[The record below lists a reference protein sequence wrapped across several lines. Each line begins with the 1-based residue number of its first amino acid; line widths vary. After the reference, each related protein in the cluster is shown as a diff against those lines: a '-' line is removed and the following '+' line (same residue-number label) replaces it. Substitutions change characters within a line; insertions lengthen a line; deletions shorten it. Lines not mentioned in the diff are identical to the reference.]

1 MEPAQKRQ
9 RCETSPM
16 QRIGSLPR
24 EVQAKILLMAI
35 ETPSAALVK
44 AAIGDRYGD
53 PGWWATKVGRD
64 RGYQRFLNYHT
75 PCLRLWARALEVLP
89 DGSLAWKWSR
99 TNVFMNKSGGA
110 YVRGTWD
117 DLANE
122 MAIKRN
128 VRRRPPVDKY
138 LHEGYLRTRCDQLIR
153 ALYVNVTEYWGGS
166 NHVFRYTSNKLVL
179 TDLASGNCRLDWNE
193 AENWRGALLYD
204 IVELCM
210 ERTPGAS
217 WPPAATSH
225 GRWSVKQY

>member
-64 RGYQRFLNYHT
+64 RGYQRFLNYDT

-128 VRRRPPVDKY
+128 VRRRSPVDKY
-138 LHEGYLRTRCDQLIR
+138 VHEGEMRTRRDQLIR
-153 ALYVNVTEYWGGS
+153 ALYVNATEYWGGP
-166 NHVFRYTSNKLVL
+166 NHVFRYTSNKVVL
-179 TDLASGNCRLDWNE
+179 MDLTSGNYRLDWNE
-193 AENWRGALLYD
+193 AENWRGKLLYD
-204 IVELCM
+204 IVAVCM
-210 ERTPGAS
+210 ERTPGAR

-225 GRWSVKQY
+225 GRWLV

>member
-1 MEPAQKRQ
+1 
-9 RCETSPM
+9 M
-16 QRIGSLPR
+16 QRIGLLPK

-44 AAIGDRYGD
+44 AAIGDRD
-53 PGWWATKVGRD
+53 CNPGWWATKVGRD

-122 MAIKRN
+122 MAIRRN
-128 VRRRPPVDKY
+128 ICRKPPVDKF
-138 LHEGYLRTRCDQLIR
+138 LHEGLLQNRYNQQVR
-153 ALYVNVTEYWGGS
+153 ALYVNVPNPGYGASDDRPW
-166 NHVFRYTSNKLVL
+166 HFRCTFNRVVL
-179 TDLASGNCRLDWNE
+179 ADLKSGNFWLDWSG
-193 AENWRGALLYD
+193 AENARCEFVYGL
-204 IVELCM
+204 
-210 ERTPGAS
+210 
-217 WPPAATSH
+217 
-225 GRWSVKQY
+225 VKMIMADPV